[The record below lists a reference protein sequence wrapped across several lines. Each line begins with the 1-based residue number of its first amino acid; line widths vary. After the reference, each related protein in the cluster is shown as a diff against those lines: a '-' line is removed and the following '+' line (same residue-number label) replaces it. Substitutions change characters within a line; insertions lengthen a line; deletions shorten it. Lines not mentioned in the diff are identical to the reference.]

1 MASAIRVLLQE
12 NVENLGTTGEVVR
25 VRPGFARNFLIPRGL
40 AVPATSGNLARAD
53 ELKRLYALRADQA
66 LAAAQQKA
74 EQIAG
79 ISVKL
84 ERVVGAE
91 AKMYGSV
98 TARDIAEAFAARGV
112 ELDKRKIELKDSIKE
127 LGNFE
132 VPIKLHPSV
141 TASLKIE
148 VAKKGG

>member
-40 AVPATSGNLARAD
+40 AVPATAGNMARAD
-53 ELKRLYALRADQA
+53 ELKRLSALRAEQA

-74 EQIAG
+74 DQLSAL
-79 ISVKL
+79 SVKL

-91 AKMYGSV
+91 QKMYGSV

-112 ELDKRKIELKDSIKE
+112 DLDKRKIELKDPIKE
-127 LGNFE
+127 IGSFE
-132 VPIKLHPSV
+132 VAVKLHPSV

-148 VAKKGG
+148 VTKKGG